1 MNYGYIG
8 HWYNAL
14 VRDATIEALCMI
26 LKVKIKSELKQIDTP
41 ETKRQ
46 FEKKNLVGNNYN
58 CIGVVLKT
66 EIFFSFQIDIT
77 VMTKLYGNWQA

>member
-46 FEKKNLVGNNYN
+46 FEKKTP
-58 CIGVVLKT
+58 CR
-66 EIFFSFQIDIT
+66 
-77 VMTKLYGNWQA
+77 

>member
-26 LKVKIKSELKQIDTP
+26 LKVKIKSELKRIDSRNQ
-41 ETKRQ
+41 KA
-46 FEKKNLVGNNYN
+46 
-58 CIGVVLKT
+58 I
-66 EIFFSFQIDIT
+66 
-77 VMTKLYGNWQA
+77 